1 MATFKWFDGEVPAN
15 VKIRQVYGL
24 VFTKDGRML
33 LRVENKANG
42 KKLDGLVR
50 RRKAER
56 ALFLSEDVTTTPKAE
71 SELPYEVITTSDLNI
86 REGAGVS
93 FPKIR
98 VAPKGS
104 KLKVWAIETNGD
116 TKWGK
121 NGKEYFCLGYTKKI

>member
-1 MATFKWFDGEVPAN
+1 VGCLQTL
-15 VKIRQVYGL
+15 VKNRNAAQVAEA
-24 VFTKDGRML
+24 L
-33 LRVENKANG
+33 LLYNKANG

-121 NGKEYFCLGYTKKI
+121 NGKEYFCLSYTKKI